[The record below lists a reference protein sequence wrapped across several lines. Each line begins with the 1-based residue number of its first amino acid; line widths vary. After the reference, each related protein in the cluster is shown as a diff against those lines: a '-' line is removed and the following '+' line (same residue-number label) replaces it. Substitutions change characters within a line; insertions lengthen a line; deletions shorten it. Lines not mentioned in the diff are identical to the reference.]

1 MNNQP
6 QLDDWSL
13 LAQLTLTR
21 LVIFNKRRGG
31 EASKLALKVYQERL
45 DWSKANSSEIT
56 KSLNKFEKE
65 LSRR

>member
-13 LAQLTLTR
+13 LAQFTLTR

-56 KSLNKFEKE
+56 KSLNEFEKE

>member
-45 DWSKANSSEIT
+45 DWSKANSSKIT
-56 KSLNKFEKE
+56 KFLNKFEKE

>member
-13 LAQLTLTR
+13 LAQFTLTR